1 MNKKG
6 YNVLKKHRKRMRK
19 MKEKIKVMRSQKKP
33 AKG

>member
-19 MKEKIKVMRSQKKP
+19 AKEKLKAMRSQKK
-33 AKG
+33 KVS